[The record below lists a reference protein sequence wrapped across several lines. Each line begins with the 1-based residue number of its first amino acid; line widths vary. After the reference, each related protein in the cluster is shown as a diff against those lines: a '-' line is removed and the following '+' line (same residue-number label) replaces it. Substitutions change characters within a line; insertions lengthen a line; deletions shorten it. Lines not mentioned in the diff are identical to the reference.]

1 MNYKICW
8 LTLNH
13 ACNLQCKWCYAKD
26 TKYSKNDDIDIEIA
40 KDIIN
45 ICSDLKIPHITLI
58 GGEPTIYPHL
68 KEVILYCH
76 SKNISCGIVTNGIKL
91 ADEDFLHSMFEVDQK
106 SFSISLKGENKG
118 AFKATT
124 GKDMFDT
131 ALKGISNCLKNGIN
145 PTVSMV
151 LTEEN
156 IDSFIEGVKTLKDI
170 GVKRFHFSFCYEFAV
185 NADCKKQSRENNPK
199 KLVKKFMEH
208 YPKLDQI
215 TEGNFVLF
223 ETFPLCIWDMDFI
236 NLMNNKNQIK
246 TVCQLLHRS
255 GLIFDPKGNLLPCN
269 AMPSIKLGKLHN
281 DFSTA
286 KELLEFS
293 ETLAIKRTYNKLC
306 SVPDITCLECANY
319 DNCGGGCV
327 CHWTNYN
334 FDTLQKMEI

>member
-1 MNYKICW
+1 MKYKICW
-8 LTLNH
+8 LTLNR

-26 TKYSKNDDIDIEIA
+26 TKYLKSDDMDIKTA
-40 KDIIN
+40 KDIID
-45 ICSDLKIPHITLI
+45 ICSELKIPHITLI

-68 KEVILYCH
+68 KEVILYCN
-76 SKNISCGIVTNGIKL
+76 SKSISCGIVTNGIKL
-91 ADEDFLHSMFEVDQK
+91 ADKDFLNSMLEINQK
-106 SFSISLKGENKG
+106 SFSISLKGENKDT
-118 AFKATT
+118 FKTIT

-131 ALKGISNCLKNGIN
+131 TLKGISNCLKSGIN

-156 IDSFIEGVKTLKDI
+156 IDTFIEGVKTLKDI

-185 NADCKKQSRENNPK
+185 NTDCKKQLRENNPK
-199 KLVKKFMEH
+199 KLVKKFIEH
-208 YPKLDQI
+208 YPELDQI

-223 ETFPLCIWDMDFI
+223 ESLPLCIWDMDFI
-236 NLMNNKNQIK
+236 NLMDNKNQIK

-255 GLIFDPKGNLLPCN
+255 GLIFDSKGNLLPCN
-269 AMPSIKLGKLHN
+269 AMPSIKLGELYN

-293 ETLAIKRTYNKLC
+293 ETLTIKKTYNKLC
-306 SVPDITCLECANY
+306 SVPDVICLECANY

-334 FDTLQKMEI
+334 FETLQKMEI